1 MLQKAPMYAYLPAK
15 DVARA
20 RDFYEG
26 ALGFRPKEEIAG
38 GVVYQFADG
47 TACFLYP
54 TENAGTSRAS
64 QAFWQVD
71 DVEREV
77 TELARRGVALT
88 HYDMP
93 GERSPSGVVTAGGAK
108 VAWFTDTEGN
118 ILAMV
123 EPVAKQPQA
132 SLMARVGERLRSAHA
147 QRPRRFVAA
156 AATSAAVGVLALG
169 AIAFAVARLTLDRR
183 SRFGPIRIPDLR
195 MRKLPLLKRFA

>member
-15 DVARA
+15 DIARA

-38 GVVYQFADG
+38 GVAYEFADG

-77 TELARRGVALT
+77 ADLARRGVALT
-88 HYDMP
+88 DYDMP
-93 GERSPSGVVTAGGAK
+93 GEKSPSGVITAGGAK

-118 ILAMV
+118 ILARV
-123 EPVAKQPQA
+123 EPVKQQRGR
-132 SLMARVGERLRSAHA
+132 RV
-147 QRPRRFVAA
+147 VAA
-156 AATSAAVGVLALG
+156 VATSVAVGAVALG
-169 AIAFAVARLTLDRR
+169 ALAFAVSQHVVQRR
-183 SRFGPIRIPDLR
+183 WPSRLR
-195 MRKLPLLKRFA
+195 MGRLARRKLPLLTRLT